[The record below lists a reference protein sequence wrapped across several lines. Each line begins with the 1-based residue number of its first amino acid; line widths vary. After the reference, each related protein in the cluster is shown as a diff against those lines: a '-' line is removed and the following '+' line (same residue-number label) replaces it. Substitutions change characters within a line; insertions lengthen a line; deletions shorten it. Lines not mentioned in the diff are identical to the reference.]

1 MKRHLPVSDEGQKP
15 TKIGNPSDSA
25 DSERGFATT
34 NHHVCS
40 VLMHPMGLPL
50 LIHLNDVPSESY
62 SDHHLPYVR
71 DALNS
76 YQQLCTDDVNNRNH
90 VFAATVLDWQDGSET
105 DLTSKLVT
113 NMEILKLGMPRVTTY
128 GEYSI
133 GVRGDKGR
141 VDFLFQDSQSQ
152 QQQNSVVGIFEF
164 AIDNREWWK
173 KQDQLLKYVKILQGN
188 PNGIVKFD
196 GPVLLSVITIDKGGG
211 YHDEQIPSFD
221 AETITDKEKLE
232 ERIKW
237 VIAEE
242 QNMKDMHFEAR
253 FGVFLC
259 TPKGD
264 DDFRLAL
271 LWRHET
277 KTLVDASMQFGKVL
291 YAVQLCSYL
300 REYCK
305 ENQKTIQYEYLSP
318 NCCKFGTSVRLIC
331 LLLDLFQGSFRHETM
346 LTF

>member
-25 DSERGFATT
+25 DSERGFGRTT
-34 NHHVCS
+34 HRVCS

-62 SDHHLPYVR
+62 SDHHLPYIR
-71 DALNS
+71 DALNN

-90 VFAATVLDWQDGSET
+90 VFAATVLDWQDGCEV

-113 NMEILKLGMPRVTTY
+113 DMTMLRLGNQYGTTSRDDEV
-128 GEYSI
+128 GMK
-133 GVRGDKGR
+133 VDKCIIK
-141 VDFLFQDSQSQ
+141 FLFRDSQKKQDASS
-152 QQQNSVVGIFEF
+152 SVVAIIQFGI
-164 AIDNREWWK
+164 AHGNWWK
-173 KQDQLLKYVKILQGN
+173 KQDQLLKYVLHNN
-188 PNGIVKFD
+188 PGGSDVFD
-196 GPVLLSVITIDKGGG
+196 GPILLSVITIDKGV
-211 YHDEQIPSFD
+211 ENSSTQQTF
-221 AETITDKEKLE
+221 ELNLQTITENKL
-232 ERIKW
+232 
-237 VIAEE
+237 
-242 QNMKDMHFEAR
+242 NMKDMHFEAR

-259 TPKGD
+259 TPKGG

-300 REYCK
+300 MEYCK
-305 ENQKTIQYEYLSP
+305 ANQETIRYEYLGP
-318 NCCKFGTSVRLIC
+318 NCCKFGTSVRLIR
-331 LLLDLFQGSFRHETM
+331 F
-346 LTF
+346 